1 MKVLAINTSPERE
14 RSAVSL
20 LLEPFLDGL
29 RESGAE
35 AELYYACD
43 LIMSTS
49 PECDDIQWLRRKMG
63 RADILVLASPLYFD
77 GRTGPE
83 GATPSLK
90 MLLERL
96 IPGTQTSTD
105 MPYEHAAHIAR
116 EDVGLNKIVIVSG
129 SGFWEIGGAGP
140 VMSSVEKLCNDTF
153 PGLAGDIAA
162 GRGVTLRGA
171 ITRGMLDWEVIGR
184 AREAGCRLAYEE
196 EVPPTAHDRARREA
210 VTRDVYGQI
219 MNANAPR
226 KAASQLVPVPVRCAQ
241 KED

>member
-1 MKVLAINTSPERE
+1 MLAINTSPERE
-14 RSAVSL
+14 RGAVSL

-49 PECDDIQWLRRKMG
+49 PECEDLQWLRRKMG
-63 RADILVLASPLYFD
+63 GTDVLVLASPLYFD

-96 IPGTQTSTD
+96 TPGAHMTAD
-105 MPYEHAAHIAR
+105 RPYEHAADTVR
-116 EDVGLNKIVIVSG
+116 GDVSLNKIVIASG
-129 SGFWEIGGAGP
+129 SGFWEISGPDP
-140 VMSSVEKLCNDTF
+140 VMSSVETLCNDTF

-162 GRGVTLRGA
+162 GRGV
-171 ITRGMLDWEVIGR
+171 MLQGVM
-184 AREAGCRLAYEE
+184 
-196 EVPPTAHDRARREA
+196 
-210 VTRDVYGQI
+210 TRDVYGQI
-219 MNANAPR
+219 MNANASR
-226 KAASQLVPVPVRCAQ
+226 KAASQLMPVPVRCTQ
-241 KED
+241 KEE